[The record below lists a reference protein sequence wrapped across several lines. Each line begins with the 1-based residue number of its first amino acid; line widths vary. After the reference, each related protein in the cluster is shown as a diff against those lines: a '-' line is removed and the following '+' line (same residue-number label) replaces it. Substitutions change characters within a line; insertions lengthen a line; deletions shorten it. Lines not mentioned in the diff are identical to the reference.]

1 MVNLFNYIEK
11 DSPVHRLTGAAKL
24 VGLLLWSIASM
35 TTFYTPLLAVL
46 TVAAFLLFGV
56 SHIKLREVGF
66 MLKFTFVFMIL
77 NNVLIFIFS
86 PQHAVSIYGSR
97 TVLFEI
103 AGPYIV
109 TAEQL
114 FYHLNVALKYT
125 CSIPVVL
132 LFVSTTNPS
141 EFAASLNRIGVSY
154 RISYA
159 VSIALRYIPDI
170 QREYYDISKAQQ
182 ARGIEMSKKAGLV
195 QRLKSVS
202 VILIPLILSSLER
215 ICAVLYRVVSV
226 DHNRGLVFLHQSFL
240 AMESNCEVAGHP
252 CRCGQVL
259 RENVAAND
267 RFPPVSLER
276 GWDPRAVFVLHHSP
290 VDRA

>member
-97 TVLFEI
+97 TVLFEL

-215 ICAVLYRVVSV
+215 IDTISNAMELRGFGKGKKRTWYEGKPFSRADIAVIAGSFVLFGVSV
-226 DHNRGLVFLHQSFL
+226 MLT
-240 AMESNCEVAGHP
+240 
-252 CRCGQVL
+252 VL
-259 RENVAAND
+259 NGS
-267 RFPPVSLER
+267 RFYNP
-276 GWDPRAVFVLHHSP
+276 FQ
-290 VDRA
+290 

>member
-46 TVAAFLLFGV
+46 TMSAFLLFGV
-56 SHIKLREVGF
+56 SRIKLREVGF
-66 MLKFTFVFMIL
+66 MLKFTFAFMIL

-215 ICAVLYRVVSV
+215 IDTISNAMELRGFGKGKKRTWYEGKPFSRADIAVIAGSFVLFGVSV
-226 DHNRGLVFLHQSFL
+226 MLT
-240 AMESNCEVAGHP
+240 
-252 CRCGQVL
+252 VL
-259 RENVAAND
+259 NGS
-267 RFPPVSLER
+267 RFYNP
-276 GWDPRAVFVLHHSP
+276 FQ
-290 VDRA
+290 

>member
-103 AGPYIV
+103 AGPYVV

-215 ICAVLYRVVSV
+215 IDTISNAMELRGFGKGKKRTWYEGKPFSRADIAVIAGSFVLFGVSV
-226 DHNRGLVFLHQSFL
+226 MLT
-240 AMESNCEVAGHP
+240 
-252 CRCGQVL
+252 VL
-259 RENVAAND
+259 NGS
-267 RFPPVSLER
+267 RFYNP
-276 GWDPRAVFVLHHSP
+276 FQ
-290 VDRA
+290 

>member
-109 TAEQL
+109 MAEQL

-159 VSIALRYIPDI
+159 VAIALRYIPDI

-215 ICAVLYRVVSV
+215 IDTISNAMELRGFGKGKKRTWYEGRPFSRADIAVITGSIVLFGVSV
-226 DHNRGLVFLHQSFL
+226 MLT
-240 AMESNCEVAGHP
+240 
-252 CRCGQVL
+252 VL
-259 RENVAAND
+259 NGS
-267 RFPPVSLER
+267 RFYNP
-276 GWDPRAVFVLHHSP
+276 FQ
-290 VDRA
+290 